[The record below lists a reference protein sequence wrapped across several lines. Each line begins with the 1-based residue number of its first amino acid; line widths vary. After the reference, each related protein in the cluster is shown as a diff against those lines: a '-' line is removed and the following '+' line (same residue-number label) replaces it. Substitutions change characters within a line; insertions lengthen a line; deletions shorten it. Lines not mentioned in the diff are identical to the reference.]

1 MVVIKEDDED
11 DVVPVD
17 ETVLSDDPT
26 VVVVVAAAAAWLLV
40 PPLSVEVNF
49 DDSLFCF
56 ELYAMPS
63 VLLRRNVKTN
73 AKCVGS

>member
-1 MVVIKEDDED
+1 MPDDE
-11 DVVPVD
+11 
-17 ETVLSDDPT
+17 TAFSDDPAI
-26 VVVVVAAAAAWLLV
+26 VVVVVAAAAWLLV

-49 DDSLFCF
+49 DDSLLCF

-73 AKCVGS
+73 AKWVGSEKW